1 MSLILT
7 KYPGPDDAGPAD
19 EILHA
24 GGAAR
29 NYSLMYY
36 GNHSIFCLK
45 LQEARVK
52 NS

>member
-24 GGAAR
+24 GAPRGITPSCIVAIIA
-29 NYSLMYY
+29 
-36 GNHSIFCLK
+36 FF
-45 LQEARVK
+45 A
-52 NS
+52 